1 MIDQNPCI
9 NLQVLK
15 ASHFILKTFD
25 DAYREF
31 GVRATQLPV
40 LRILSENDDV
50 SIKDIARLLESERS
64 SMFRKLKVMEKSG
77 WIRESASQGKEKIYQ
92 LTDTGR
98 KLVNDMEKVRL
109 SVQGELLSRLSA
121 EEQNLLI
128 SLCGKMQAA

>member
-1 MIDQNPCI
+1 VIETNPCI

-40 LRILSENDDV
+40 LRILAENNSV

-77 WIRESASQGKEKIYQ
+77 WIKEASSPGKEKNYQ
-92 LTDTGR
+92 LTDDGR
-98 KLVNDMEKVRL
+98 KLVEQMEKVRL
-109 SVQGELLSRLSA
+109 KVQDDLLSRLSA
-121 EEQNLLI
+121 EEQSLLI

>member
-1 MIDQNPCI
+1 MIDTNPCI

-15 ASHFILKTFD
+15 ASHYILKTFD

-40 LRILSENDDV
+40 LRILAENDSV

-77 WIRESASQGKEKIYQ
+77 WIKEAASHGKEKIYK
-92 LTDTGR
+92 LTEQGR
-98 KLVNDMEKVRL
+98 KLVEEMEKVRL
-109 SVQGELLSRLSA
+109 KVQDDLLSRLSA
-121 EEQNLLI
+121 EEQMLLI

>member
-1 MIDQNPCI
+1 MFDTSPCI

-40 LRILSENDDV
+40 LRILAENDCV

-77 WIRESASQGKEKIYQ
+77 WIRETASQGKEKNYQ
-92 LTDTGR
+92 LTDSGR
-98 KLVNDMEKVRL
+98 TLVQDMEKVRL
-109 SVQGELLSRLSA
+109 QVQDDLLSRLSV
-121 EEQNLLI
+121 EEQTLLI

>member
-1 MIDQNPCI
+1 MLEASPCI

-25 DAYREF
+25 DAYRDF

-40 LRILSENDDV
+40 LRILAENESV

-77 WIRESASQGKEKIYQ
+77 WIKEAHGQGKEKIYQ
-92 LTDTGR
+92 LTNEGHS
-98 KLVNDMEKVRL
+98 LVTEMEKIRL
-109 SVQGELLSRLSA
+109 KVQGELLSRLSI
-121 EEQNLLI
+121 EEQSLLI
-128 SLCGKMQAA
+128 SLCSKMQAD